1 VVAKRDEPR
10 SNIEDLT
17 DAEVYDA
24 IRYMEPDLNN
34 GGEAKSVV
42 MNLCLYI
49 AGLVGVAFR
58 WLYR

>member
-1 VVAKRDEPR
+1 MAQRDKPR
-10 SNIEDLT
+10 PNIEDLT

-24 IRYMEPDLNN
+24 IRYMETDLNN
-34 GGEAKSVV
+34 GGEDNSVV

-49 AGLVGVAFR
+49 VGLVGVAFR